1 MAGAAAPAEQIS
13 VSYRPGIKPMAYYIT
28 LLFNGLVTGG
38 FLAMMSLGMSI
49 IFGMMRVVNFMHGSM
64 FMLGAVVVF
73 VFGSYFGLSLWFGFF
88 VAAILVGLLGVVL
101 ERTLIKRLYGL
112 DLAYILILTFGLSL
126 IVEDIVRMF
135 FGVTSAPFLV
145 PDMLKGAVNLGFAFY
160 PKYRLFVVVVSVV
173 LCAGTWFALER
184 TRLGALIR
192 AASERPNLLKCF
204 GGNVPLLISGT
215 FFFASALA
223 GLAGALAAPIRNVS
237 PFMGEEMINFVFAVV
252 VAGGMG
258 SIAGSVVMG
267 FGSGLVSAIA
277 AIFYAPAATAV
288 IYILMLV
295 VLVVRP
301 GGIFRGID
309 ISHFAL
315 HYTPISERARRLF
328 MSPPAALV
336 ALAAGLVLPWL
347 VYPVLATDILLWGLF
362 AVGFDLL
369 FAFGGLLSFGQAAYW
384 GTSAYVT
391 GILMVWVGVPMPL
404 AVIGGVFASTLAG
417 TLFGFIVARKKGIYF
432 SMITFAFA
440 SVVYFIV
447 NEFADYT
454 GGEDG
459 LHGVIRTPLFGIDLR
474 NDHVFY
480 YACLIAVGLTIALVL
495 RLLKSPYGMALLGAR
510 ENERRM
516 MSIGYNVY
524 GLRVK
529 AYALS
534 CFICSIAG
542 ALYALNH
549 QFVTLETVAWRAS
562 GDPIMMTLLGG
573 AGTIF
578 GPFLGGGIVL
588 LMRNTLSSITDSG
601 SLFIGLLFVAI
612 VMLFRRGI
620 LGEIVHHWI
629 DRRSATGLGPNH
641 DTSQPEKAPMKVA
654 GIGGIADA

>member
-1 MAGAAAPAEQIS
+1 MAFY
-13 VSYRPGIKPMAYYIT
+13 VT

-38 FLAMMSLGMSI
+38 FLALMSLGMSI

-64 FMLGAVVVF
+64 FMLGAVIVF
-73 VFGSYFGLSLWFGFF
+73 VFGSYFGLSLWIGFL
-88 VAAILVGLLGVVL
+88 VASILVGILGVVL
-101 ERTLIKRLYGL
+101 ERTLIRRLYGL

-126 IVEDIVRMF
+126 IIEDVVRMF

-145 PDMLKGAVNLGFAFY
+145 PNLLKGAIDLGFAFY
-160 PKYRLFVVVVSVV
+160 PKYRLFTVVVSVL
-173 LCAGTWFALER
+173 LCLGTWYALER

-215 FFFASALA
+215 FFFASGLA

-267 FGSGLVSAIA
+267 FGSGLVSAMA

-309 ISHFAL
+309 ISHFSL
-315 HYTPISERARRLF
+315 HYTPMTERARRLF
-328 MSPPAALV
+328 LSRPAGLA
-336 ALAAGLVLPWL
+336 ALAAGMVLPWL

-369 FAFGGLLSFGQAAYW
+369 FAVGGLLSFGQAAYW

-391 GILMVWVGVPMPL
+391 GILMVWAGVPMAL
-404 AVIGGVFASTLAG
+404 AAVLGVLASTAMG

-440 SVVYFIV
+440 SVVYFVV
-447 NEFADYT
+447 NQFPGLT

-459 LHGVIRTPLFGIDLR
+459 LHGVTRTTLLGLDLK
-474 NDHVFY
+474 NDRVFY
-480 YACLIAVGLTIALVL
+480 YACLALVGLTVAFVL
-495 RLLKSPYGMALLGAR
+495 RLLQSPYGLSLLGAR

-516 MSIGYNVY
+516 MSIGYDVF

-534 CFICSIAG
+534 SFVCSIAG
-542 ALYALNH
+542 TLYALNH
-549 QFVTLETVAWRAS
+549 QFVTLEMVAWRAS
-562 GDPIMMTLLGG
+562 GEPVMMTLLGG

-578 GPFLGGGIVL
+578 GPFVGGGIVL
-588 LMRNTLSSITDSG
+588 LMRNTLSSITDNG
-601 SLFIGLLFVAI
+601 SLFLGLLFVAI

-620 LGEIVHHWI
+620 LGEIVHHWV
-629 DRRSATGLGPNH
+629 DRRPAAQAVSKDGA
-641 DTSQPEKAPMKVA
+641 APMREV
-654 GIGGIADA
+654 ADA